1 MHHHLDEEEQE
12 VFQIAG
18 KVLAESA
25 KTSLADD
32 YEHEMG
38 AQRQKVG

>member
-1 MHHHLDEEEQE
+1 M
-12 VFQIAG
+12 FQIAG

-32 YEHEMG
+32 YEQEMD